1 MYTISESIKWA
12 TRIHI
17 LQPFEL
23 QLLYTGS
30 GNPQDKNMYL
40 QYMNEAVAVVHRSC
54 MIIYYSVL
62 PLVTM
67 MAFVTEIFEPAFSFT
82 NASSSG
88 LIISMRKKQNLL

>member
-1 MYTISESIKWA
+1 M
-12 TRIHI
+12 IHI

-23 QLLYTGS
+23 QLLCTGS
-30 GNPQDKNMYL
+30 GNPQEKNMYL
-40 QYMNEAVAVVHRSC
+40 QYLNEAVAVVHRSG

-82 NASSSG
+82 NASSSETFG
-88 LIISMRKKQNLL
+88 VTKKVFKIYECNPEHVRHP